1 MRGETVG
8 RLRAGAPTTDE
19 YGTPIPGV
27 EVEVPI
33 TGAAFAPGGST
44 EPAQTGMARVV
55 ITPTLYFHHSWPD
68 IISSDRIRV
77 RGLIYSVI
85 GQPPD
90 WRSPFVAGEG
100 GLVVELKAV
109 E

>member
-1 MRGETVG
+1 MRGEIVG

-19 YGTPIPGV
+19 YGTAIPGA

-33 TGAAFAPGGST
+33 PGAAFAPGGST

-55 ITPTLYFHHSWPD
+55 TAPTLYFTTSPD
-68 IISSDRIRV
+68 VLSSDRMRV
-77 RGLIYSVI
+77 RGLVYSVI
-85 GQPPD
+85 GNPAL
-90 WRSPFVAGEG
+90 WINPFTGATA